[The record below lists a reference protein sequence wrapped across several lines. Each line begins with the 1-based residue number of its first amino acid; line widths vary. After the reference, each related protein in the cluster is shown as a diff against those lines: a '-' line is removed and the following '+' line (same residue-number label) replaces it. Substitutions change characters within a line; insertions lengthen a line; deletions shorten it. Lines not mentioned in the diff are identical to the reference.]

1 MNTQDI
7 KKRKKKVFSSIK
19 IALVLVML
27 AGAGGGFMYVKNL
40 KADLATSEANN
51 AKLEQSVESQKA
63 VIEQM
68 KADFEA
74 ITKIKA
80 EIEKQNKILKAEFAA
95 LDKKFNKINGK
106 GEVRDIGDLATKR
119 PESVEKII
127 NKGSTN
133 AMRCSEIAMGSPLTE
148 KEKNATKKS
157 EINSECP
164 SIANP
169 NYVPY

>member
-1 MNTQDI
+1 M
-7 KKRKKKVFSSIK
+7 FSSIK
-19 IALVLVML
+19 IALMLVVL

-63 VIEQM
+63 VIKQM
-68 KADFEA
+68 KEDFEA
-74 ITKIKA
+74 MTKIKA

>member
-1 MNTQDI
+1 M
-7 KKRKKKVFSSIK
+7 
-19 IALVLVML
+19 LVVL

-51 AKLEQSVESQKA
+51 LKLEQSVESQKA
-63 VIEQM
+63 VITQM

-74 ITKIKA
+74 MTKIKA
-80 EIEKQNKILKAEFAA
+80 EIEKQNKVLLAEFKA

-157 EINSECP
+157 EINSICP

-169 NYVPY
+169 NYVPH

>member
-1 MNTQDI
+1 MI
-7 KKRKKKVFSSIK
+7 VI
-19 IALVLVML
+19 ML

-51 AKLEQSVESQKA
+51 LKLEQSVESQKA
-63 VIEQM
+63 VITQM

-74 ITKIKA
+74 MTKIKA
-80 EIEKQNKILKAEFAA
+80 EIEKQNKVLLAEFKA

-127 NKGSTN
+127 NKGSNN
-133 AMRCSEIAMGSPLTE
+133 AMRCQEIAMGSPLTE

>member
-1 MNTQDI
+1 M
-7 KKRKKKVFSSIK
+7 
-19 IALVLVML
+19 ML

-51 AKLEQSVESQKA
+51 LKLEQSIDSQKA

-80 EIEKQNKILKAEFAA
+80 EIEKQNSILKAEFQA

-106 GEVRDIGDLATKR
+106 GEVRDMGDLATKR
-119 PESVEKII
+119 PSSVEKII
-127 NKGSTN
+127 NKGSNN

-157 EINSECP
+157 EINSICP

-169 NYVPY
+169 NYVPH

>member
-1 MNTQDI
+1 M
-7 KKRKKKVFSSIK
+7 
-19 IALVLVML
+19 ML

-51 AKLEQSVESQKA
+51 LKLEQSIDSQKA

-80 EIEKQNKILKAEFAA
+80 EIEKQNSILKAEFQA

-106 GEVRDIGDLATKR
+106 GEVRDMGDLATKR
-119 PESVEKII
+119 PSSVEKII
-127 NKGSTN
+127 NKGSNN

-164 SIANP
+164 SLANP
-169 NYVPY
+169 NYVPH

>member
-1 MNTQDI
+1 M
-7 KKRKKKVFSSIK
+7 FSSLK
-19 IALVLVML
+19 IGLLIVVL

-51 AKLEQSVESQKA
+51 LKLEQSVESQKA
-63 VIEQM
+63 VITQM
-68 KADFEA
+68 KADFEMQN
-74 ITKIKA
+74 IIKA
-80 EIEKQNKILKAEFAA
+80 NLEKQNDELKKEFAA

-106 GEVRDIGDLATKR
+106 GEVRDIGDLAIKR
-119 PESVEKII
+119 PESVEPII
-127 NKGSTN
+127 NKGSSEGI
-133 AMRCSEIAMGSPLTE
+133 RCNEIAMGSPLTE

>member
-1 MNTQDI
+1 M
-7 KKRKKKVFSSIK
+7 FSSIK
-19 IALVLVML
+19 IALMLVVL

-51 AKLEQSVESQKA
+51 LKLEQSIDSQKA
-63 VIEQM
+63 VIQQM

-74 ITKIKA
+74 MTKIKA
-80 EIEKQNKILKAEFAA
+80 EIEKQNSILKAEFQA

-106 GEVRDIGDLATKR
+106 GEVRDMGDLATKR
-119 PESVEKII
+119 PSSVEKII
-127 NKGSTN
+127 NKGSNN

>member
-1 MNTQDI
+1 M
-7 KKRKKKVFSSIK
+7 
-19 IALVLVML
+19 LVVL

-51 AKLEQSVESQKA
+51 AILEESVKSQKA
-63 VIEQM
+63 VIKQM
-68 KADFEA
+68 KEDFEA

-80 EIEKQNKILKAEFAA
+80 EIENQNKILKAEFAA

-157 EINSECP
+157 QINSECP

>member
-1 MNTQDI
+1 
-7 KKRKKKVFSSIK
+7 VFSSIK
-19 IALVLVML
+19 IALMLVVL

-51 AKLEQSVESQKA
+51 LKLEQSIDSQKA
-63 VIEQM
+63 VIQQM

-74 ITKIKA
+74 MTKIKA
-80 EIEKQNKILKAEFAA
+80 EIEKQNLILKAEFKA
-95 LDKKFNKINGK
+95 LDQKFNKINGK

-127 NKGSTN
+127 NKGSNN
-133 AMRCSEIAMGSPLTE
+133 AMRCQEIAMGSPLTE